1 MVVFESGEVD
11 QRRATANAESRSAE
25 TWLKRSQ
32 ELANIVGA
40 DASGVKAFLGR
51 WKTIRGRLLQLPALL
66 TELSQ
71 TPCFMQ
77 NALILELLEAIVESL
92 EEAKGLVEKCTE
104 LSYVGKLQMQSNLD
118 ALAAKLDLH
127 IHDGQLML
135 KSGVLKEAPVAPNLA
150 TPETSREAMRWNI
163 RDLLA
168 RLQIGNTE
176 SKQKALD
183 TLVDLM
189 YEDDKNVLFVASQ
202 GGIPALVHLLDVS
215 LPSLREKAAAAICSL
230 ALNDSCEH
238 LVVSDGAIAPLV
250 RLLESGSSLA
260 KEKAAAALQGLAY
273 TAENARAVA
282 AHGGIPALIELC
294 RIGTPG
300 AQAAAAG
307 AIRNLAGVVE
317 LRTSV
322 AEEGAIPIIINLV
335 TSGTALAQEHA
346 AAALQNLAL
355 SDDKMRQA
363 ISKEGGIQPLLRY
376 LDSATSPRAR
386 EITVE
391 ALRNIAAS
399 PANSDSL
406 IEAGFLPRLVNV
418 LRNGP
423 LTAQQSAAEAVCHLS
438 STSETRRALGEAGI
452 IPPLVRMLEA
462 KTSSAQDFSAQALA
476 SLLQVES
483 NCKEFMHEEQG
494 IAGLVQLL
502 DVRNTTVSKQ
512 FPIAAL
518 SALVGTAKCRKQMV
532 AAGACLHLRSL
543 AEGDVSGSR
552 RLLERLERGKLLRI
566 FSRKPSSKKLE
577 VKGYHSQ
584 CCQAPQHCGVGCM
597 PSVRINMA
605 TSSRELDIELEQL
618 NMSTP
623 FVNEF

>member
-1 MVVFESGEVD
+1 MVVFESGEVE
-11 QRRATANAESRSAE
+11 QREATANAELRSAR

-40 DASGVKAFLGR
+40 EASGVKAFLGR
-51 WKTIRGRLLQLPALL
+51 WKMIRGRLLQLPALL

-77 NALILELLEAIVESL
+77 NALILELLESIVQSL
-92 EEAKGLVEKCTE
+92 EEAKQLVEKCTE
-104 LSYVGKLQMQSNLD
+104 LSYIGKLQMQSSLD

-135 KSGVLKEAPVAPNLA
+135 KSGVLKEAPVPPNLV
-150 TPETSREAMRWNI
+150 TPETSKEAMRWNI

-168 RLQIGNTE
+168 RLQISNTE

-215 LPSLREKAAAAICSL
+215 LPSLREKAAAVICSL

-300 AQAAAAG
+300 AQAVAAG
-307 AIRNLAGVVE
+307 AIRNLAGVLE
-317 LRTSV
+317 LRASI
-322 AEEGAIPIIINLV
+322 AEEGAIPIIISLV

-346 AAALQNLAL
+346 VAALQNFSLN
-355 SDDKMRQA
+355 DDKMRQA
-363 ISKEGGIQPLLRY
+363 ISREGGIQPLLRY
-376 LDSATSPRAR
+376 LDSAANPRAR
-386 EITVE
+386 EITME
-391 ALRNIAAS
+391 ALRNIAAL
-399 PANSDSL
+399 PANSDLL
-406 IEAGFLPRLVNV
+406 IEAGFLPRLINV

-423 LTAQQSAAEAVCHLS
+423 LTAQQSAAEAICHLA
-438 STSETRRALGEAGI
+438 STNETRRALGEAGI
-452 IPPLVRMLEA
+452 IPFLVKMLEA
-462 KTSSAQDFSAQALA
+462 KTSTAQEFAAQALA
-476 SLLQVES
+476 SLLQIES
-483 NCKEFMHEEQG
+483 NCREFMHERQG

-502 DVRNTTVSKQ
+502 DSRNTTVAKQ
-512 FPIAAL
+512 FSIAAL
-518 SALVGTAKCRKQMV
+518 CALASSAKCRKQMV
-532 AAGACLHLRSL
+532 TAGACLRLRAL
-543 AEGDVSGSR
+543 AEGEVSGAR

-566 FSRKPSSKKLE
+566 FSRKAASKKLE
-577 VKGYHSQ
+577 ATIGYQ
-584 CCQAPQHCGVGCM
+584 RCQAPDHNVIGCM
-597 PSVRINMA
+597 PSVRINTA
-605 TSSRELDIELEQL
+605 TSRELNVDFEHL
-618 NMSTP
+618 NIATS
-623 FVNEF
+623 FVNEY